1 MGSKRERNSAR
12 KENLNYEVSY
22 DLGHQAK
29 TKEAP
34 EQYASGDN
42 LQISHYLI
50 CGCIYISQGSKLNVI
65 MN

>member
-1 MGSKRERNSAR
+1 MGSKRERNRAR
-12 KENLNYEVSY
+12 KENLNHEVSY

-50 CGCIYISQGSKLNVI
+50 C
-65 MN
+65 